1 MEQTN
6 LNTRYQTKDQT
17 YLKWK
22 KRIDAVLCIVALI
35 VLSPLLFAI
44 ALIIKCSNW
53 KAPIFFKQ
61 KRVGKNGISF
71 DMYKFRTMHEDAEAQ
86 LEKYLEKNEIEGAMF
101 KLKNDPR
108 VTKFGRL
115 LRKTSLDEFPQ
126 LWNVVKGDMALV
138 GPRPPLQREVAE
150 YTTHDKQRLVITPGC
165 TGLWQV
171 SGRNELSFKEMVE
184 LDLRYIQRVS
194 FGLDFK
200 IMCKTVLVMLLPKG
214 AY

>member
-6 LNTRYQTKDQT
+6 LNMRFQIKCQT
-17 YLKWK
+17 YIKWK
-22 KRIDAVLCIVALI
+22 KRSDAVLCIVALI
-35 VLSPLLFAI
+35 LLSPILFAI
-44 ALIIKCSNW
+44 ALVIKCSNW
-53 KAPIFFKQ
+53 KAPILFKQ
-61 KRVGKNGISF
+61 KRVGKNDRLF
-71 DMYKFRTMHEDAEAQ
+71 NMYKFRTMHEDAEAQ
-86 LEKYLEKNEIEGAMF
+86 LEKYLEKNEIEGPMF
-101 KLKNDPR
+101 KIKDDPR

-115 LRKTSLDEFPQ
+115 LRKTSLDELPQ

-138 GPRPPLQREVAE
+138 GPRPPLPREVAE
-150 YTTHDKQRLVITPGC
+150 YTSYDKQRLMITPGC

-184 LDLRYIQRVS
+184 LDLNYIQRVS

-200 IMCKTVLVMLLPKG
+200 IMCKTVLVMIRPKG